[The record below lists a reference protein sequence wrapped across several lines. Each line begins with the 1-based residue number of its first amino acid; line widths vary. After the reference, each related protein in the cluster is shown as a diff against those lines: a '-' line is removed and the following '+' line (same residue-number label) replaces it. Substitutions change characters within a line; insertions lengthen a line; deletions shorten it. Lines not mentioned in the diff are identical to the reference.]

1 MNGLLSNTFV
11 PNSRTVHLAM
21 AIDTLFTKGGE
32 RSQRASHF
40 LLTSKLFSAH
50 QQTFFCSPA
59 EFLLLTSRIQ
69 DARRQWDSNPRTGR
83 QRGNRP

>member
-21 AIDTLFTKGGE
+21 AIDTLCTKGGE

-50 QQTFFCSPA
+50 QQNFFCSPA
-59 EFLLLTSRIQ
+59 EYRMLAGNGTVIPGQ
-69 DARRQWDSNPRTGR
+69 GD
-83 QRGNRP
+83 RGVTAHR